1 MIRNIVVMSFFGVA
15 LGSECLML
23 FNKVER
29 CCTDDTCAFETC
41 NSTDAALACVVNGAE
56 CDNVC
61 TDNSKR
67 NARNDSGV
75 VVPLLLFTAGV
86 CICNF
91 LLGIR
96 TALIISTR
104 HASKHTEVN
113 TPKPEI
119 QVHSMM
125 EILHV

>member
-1 MIRNIVVMSFFGVA
+1 MIRTIVVMSFFGVA
-15 LGSECLML
+15 SGSECLML

-29 CCTDDTCAFETC
+29 CCTDDTCAFEAC
-41 NSTDAALACVVNGAE
+41 NSTDAALACVVKGAE
-56 CDNVC
+56 CDDVC
-61 TDNSKR
+61 TDNSKW
-67 NARNDSGV
+67 NARNESDL

-96 TALIISTR
+96 TALISTR
-104 HASKHTEVN
+104 HAPKHIEAN

-119 QVHSMM
+119 QVHSM
-125 EILHV
+125 EVSHV